1 MAFRSTG
8 LSRPPGNPIVLP
20 GWSKYVIPV
29 LAGLIALI
37 VIVFVGAGVWTDWLW
52 FRAVH
57 YTSVFGTTYGV
68 KWALFGIAA
77 AFMTA
82 VIGVNIRLAYRLR
95 PPPRPAVAALEPAPA
110 RQTIPPQQH
119 GP

>member
-8 LSRPPGNPIVLP
+8 PSRPPGRPIVLP
-20 GWSKYVIPV
+20 RWSRYVIPV

-37 VIVFVGAGVWTDWLW
+37 VIVAVGAGVWTDWLW
-52 FRAVH
+52 FRSIG

-77 AFMTA
+77 AFMMT
-82 VIGVNIRLAYRLR
+82 VIGVNIRVAYRIR
-95 PPPRPAVAALEPAPA
+95 PTQRPVSPEKVQP
-110 RQTIPPQQH
+110 
-119 GP
+119 